1 MQTPTWKLLGMIVA
15 SAVFWMQYVDL
26 KDRIKHEPR
35 KLLLLAFLLGI
46 VASLIALLLFA
57 ACDALGVP
65 WTEGRGKLWTAGY
78 CFLVIGPV
86 EEGAK
91 VLLAYLFVFRWSE
104 FDEPIDGFV
113 YAAAISIGFASLEN
127 FYNLPSLPLWEQ
139 LAHTATLPLTHT
151 LFAAVWGFGIAWA
164 RLCIGPGALRT
175 AMQAGSV
182 LLAMSLHGLYDF
194 LLFAYQATF
203 LTSGLILV
211 IWIFVIWRARECIR
225 QQAALATSCGQIMPE
240 KEITLS

>member
-1 MQTPTWKLLGMIVA
+1 MHTPTWQLLGMIVA

-26 KDRIKHEPR
+26 KDRIKREPR
-35 KLLLLAFLLGI
+35 KLLRLAFLLGI

-65 WTEGRGKLWTAGY
+65 WTEGQGKLWTAGY
-78 CFLVIGPV
+78 CFQVIGPV

-164 RLCIGPGALRT
+164 RLCIGPGTRRAAL
-175 AMQAGSV
+175 QAGSV

-211 IWIFVIWRARECIR
+211 IWMFVIWRARECIR
-225 QQAALATSCGQIMPE
+225 QQAALATSCDQVRPE
-240 KEITLS
+240 KG

>member
-1 MQTPTWKLLGMIVA
+1 MQTPTWQLLGMIVA

-46 VASLIALLLFA
+46 VASVIALLLFS
-57 ACDALGVP
+57 ACDALVLP

-91 VLLAYLFVFRWSE
+91 ALLAFLIVFRWSE

-127 FYNLPSLPLWEQ
+127 VYNLPHLPLWEQ
-139 LAHTATLPLTHT
+139 LAHTAALPLTHT

-164 RLCIGPGALRT
+164 QLCVARGAHRT
-175 AMQAGSV
+175 AVQAGSV
-182 LLAMSLHGLYDF
+182 LLGMSLHGLYDF

-203 LTSGLILV
+203 LTSRLILM
-211 IWIFVIWRARECIR
+211 IWMFVIWRARECIR
-225 QQAALATSCGQIMPE
+225 QQAALATSSGHGIPE
-240 KEITLS
+240 RRVTLS